1 MMRGPPGVPTT
12 SCSCPSA
19 PTTMLGVIAES
30 GRLPGWMALES
41 PCTRPYMLGR
51 PGALAR
57 SSISS
62 LSRKPAPVTVT
73 ALP

>member
-1 MMRGPPGVPTT
+1 M
-12 SCSCPSA
+12 PSG

-30 GRLPGWMALES
+30 GRLPGWIALES
-41 PCTRPYMLGR
+41 PWTSPYMLGR

-62 LSRKPAPVTVT
+62 LSRNPAPVTVT